1 MKDLTDTSKV
11 LVCAPSNT
19 AADFIAERLIQIPM
33 LQDKVI
39 RYYPSKRED
48 IFNLKLENIKPY
60 TLMSKL
66 LFMDNEA

>member
-1 MKDLTDTSKV
+1 MKDLNDTSKV

-48 IFNLKLENIKPY
+48 ILTSSWKILSLIH
-60 TLMSKL
+60 
-66 LFMDNEA
+66 